1 MGTRQLIILVVAAA
15 IGVGCSS
22 ASGLKAGKDDAWGP
36 VSQSLPDGQYIN
48 NPALPAMSKLPD
60 PTWVG
65 TTSVPSAYGHPF
77 RPLGFAFYP
86 IGVAL
91 DYALVRPLYM
101 LGGLAPEWF
110 GLTADDAQGYQGHM
124 PELTISKD
132 APRQRF
138 E

>member
-1 MGTRQLIILVVAAA
+1 MGARTLIILVVAAA
-15 IGVGCSS
+15 LGASCS
-22 ASGLKAGKDDAWGP
+22 ANNLKAQKDDGWGR
-36 VSQSLPDGQYIN
+36 VSQTLPDGKYIY
-48 NPALPAMSKLPD
+48 NPSLQTLSNLPD

-65 TTSVPSAYGHPF
+65 SASTPSAYGHPF
-77 RPLGFAFYP
+77 RPLGFFFHP

-91 DYALVRPLYM
+91 DYAVVRPLHM

-110 GLTADDAQGYQGHM
+110 GLNADDAQGYQGHM

-132 APRQRF
+132 APRYRY

>member
-15 IGVGCSS
+15 LGVGC
-22 ASGLKAGKDDAWGP
+22 AANELKARKDDAWSRA
-36 VSQSLPDGQYIN
+36 SQTLPNGEWIYNPSLPT
-48 NPALPAMSKLPD
+48 LSKLPD

-65 TTSVPSAYGHPF
+65 ADPTPDNYGHPF
-77 RPLGFAFYP
+77 RSIAFLLSP

-91 DYALVRPLYM
+91 DYVLMRPLYM

-110 GLTADDAQGYQGHM
+110 GLTSDDAQGYQGHM
-124 PELTISKD
+124 PEFVISKD
-132 APRQRF
+132 APHRY